1 MAYNKVRI
9 QLKRDT
15 FENWN
20 SCEQPLLSGEF
31 SYDIDNN
38 KIKIGDGITLWK
50 DLPYVN
56 VDLSDIINVNDL
68 SDNAVISSNN
78 WTQSQNYT
86 TYNYVKYYMF
96 HLPHLKMLYHLYKN
110 LFLQKSYSAK

>member
-68 SDNAVISSNN
+68 SDNAVISAKN
-78 WTQSQNYT
+78 WAQSQNYT
-86 TYNYVKYYMF
+86 TYNYVKNELSNDGYS
-96 HLPHLKMLYHLYKN
+96 LKTI
-110 LFLQKSYSAK
+110 FRDWE